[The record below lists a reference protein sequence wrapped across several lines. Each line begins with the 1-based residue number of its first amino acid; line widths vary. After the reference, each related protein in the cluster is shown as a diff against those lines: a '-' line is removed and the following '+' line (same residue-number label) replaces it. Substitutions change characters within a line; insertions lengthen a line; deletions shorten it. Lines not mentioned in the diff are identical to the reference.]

1 MENPWKSFIKAIL
14 DTNAM
19 DSELAKLQKKLDNR
33 TLHVPVEADQQRLLD
48 SVKKTMAKAASSIK
62 LPGLQVPVSISQ
74 PAAGTSKNT
83 LRDQFI
89 LAGQRISQKL
99 SVASG
104 AMLLYSKTKQSLSEI
119 RELDRMLTRIG
130 RTSGLT
136 SEQLA
141 RLGTQAYETAGKYGR
156 AAGEYLSAVEQMS
169 QSGFH
174 GSKGVSLAEQS
185 LLAQSAG
192 GMDAELAN
200 QYILAT
206 NAAGRLN
213 GEAKQINAVL
223 DGQNSISAR
232 HGLAMS
238 DMAAAM
244 NEAGDAASRYRV
256 SIQDLS
262 AMIGTIGAST
272 SLPGSE
278 IGIGIASILR
288 NLQDGATPDM
298 ADTLKA
304 ANVSMTE
311 FADGSEQLRDPVSIL
326 RDLAQAYRG
335 LSETDPL
342 RGQILADI
350 GPADQVNSLLQ
361 NMDLFDQMA
370 VDYSEGTGSAMASAK
385 LEAEDL
391 TGSLR
396 SLSNSWTEFV
406 GHIADSGE
414 LKAGVDL
421 LNGLVNVL
429 ANITSSGE
437 TLKITLLAI
446 IATMAQMKF
455 ERGGLIRLIPVINN
469 SSILCYRRI

>member
-19 DSELAKLQKKLDNR
+19 DSELAKLQKKLDKR
-33 TLHVPVEADQQRLLD
+33 TLRVPVEADQQRLLD
-48 SVKKTMAKAASSIK
+48 SVKKAMAKAASSIK
-62 LPGLQVPVSISQ
+62 LPNLQMPVTISP
-74 PAAGTSKNT
+74 PAAGTSKNS

-89 LAGQRISQKL
+89 QAGQRISQKL

-104 AMLLYSKTKQSLSEI
+104 AMLLYSKTKQSLTEI
-119 RELDRMLTRIG
+119 KELDRMLTRIG

-141 RLGTQAYETAGKYGR
+141 GLGTQAYETAGKYGR
-156 AAGEYLSAVEQMS
+156 SAGEYLSAVEQMS
-169 QSGFH
+169 RAGFH
-174 GSKGVSLAEQS
+174 GSKGGSLAEQS

-232 HGLAMS
+232 HSLAMS

-244 NEAGDAASRYRV
+244 SEAGDAASRYRI
-256 SIQDLS
+256 SMQDLS

-272 SLPGSE
+272 SLSGSE
-278 IGIGIASILR
+278 IGSGIASILY
-288 NLQDGATPDM
+288 NLQDGATPDI

-304 ANVSMTE
+304 AGVSMTE

-326 RDLAQAYRG
+326 RDLSLAYRG

-342 RGQILADI
+342 RGQILADT
-350 GPADQVNSLLQ
+350 GPADQVNALLE

-370 VDYSEGTGSAMASAK
+370 VDYSEGTGSAMAYAR

-421 LNGLVNVL
+421 LNSLVQGLSRL
-429 ANITSSGE
+429 AEFVTPAG
-437 TLKITLLAI
+437 
-446 IATMAQMKF
+446 MA
-455 ERGGLIRLIPVINN
+455 GLGAGLIAGFKNAGRAECSP
-469 SSILCYRRI
+469 SYRICLL

>member
-19 DSELAKLQKKLDNR
+19 DSELAKLQKKLDKR
-33 TLHVPVEADQQRLLD
+33 TLRVPVEADQRRLLD
-48 SVKKTMAKAASSIK
+48 SVKKAVAKAASSIK
-62 LPGLQVPVSISQ
+62 LPNLQMPVTISP
-74 PAAGTSKNT
+74 PAAGTSKNS
-83 LRDQFI
+83 LKDQFI
-89 LAGQRISQKL
+89 QAGQRISQKL

-104 AMLLYSKTKQSLSEI
+104 AMLLYSKTKQSLTEI
-119 RELDRMLTRIG
+119 KELDRMLTRIG

-136 SEQLA
+136 SKQLA
-141 RLGTQAYETAGKYGR
+141 GLGTQAYETAGKYGR
-156 AAGEYLSAVEQMS
+156 SAGEYLSAVEQMS
-169 QSGFH
+169 RAGFQ
-174 GSKGVSLAEQS
+174 GNKGISLAEQS

-192 GMDAELAN
+192 GMNAELAN

-232 HGLAMS
+232 HSLAMS

-244 NEAGDAASRYRV
+244 SEAGDAASRYRI
-256 SIQDLS
+256 SMQDLS

-272 SLPGSE
+272 SLSGSE
-278 IGIGIASILR
+278 IGSGIASILY
-288 NLQDGATPDM
+288 NLQDGATPDI

-304 ANVSMTE
+304 AGVSMTE
-311 FADGSEQLRDPVSIL
+311 FTDGSEQLRDPVSIL
-326 RDLAQAYRG
+326 QDLSLAYRG

-342 RGQILADI
+342 RGQILADT
-350 GPADQVNSLLQ
+350 GPADQVNALLE

-370 VDYSEGTGSAMASAK
+370 VDYSEGTGSAMAYAK

-421 LNGLVNVL
+421 LNGLVQGLSHL
-429 ANITSSGE
+429 AEFITPAG
-437 TLKITLLAI
+437 
-446 IATMAQMKF
+446 MA
-455 ERGGLIRLIPVINN
+455 GLIAGVKNAGRAECSP
-469 SSILCYRRI
+469 SYRICLL